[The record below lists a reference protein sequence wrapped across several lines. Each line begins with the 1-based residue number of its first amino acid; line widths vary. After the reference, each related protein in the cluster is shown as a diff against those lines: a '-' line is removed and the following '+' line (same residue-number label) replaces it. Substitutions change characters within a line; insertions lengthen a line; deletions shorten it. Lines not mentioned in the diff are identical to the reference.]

1 MEYWVPEKTQHSTT
15 PLLQHSSDFMLTIDG
30 SYNEGGGQ
38 ILRTAL
44 TLSLATRTPF
54 RIEKIRA
61 GRKRPGLLRQHLT
74 AVEAARRIGAAEIR
88 GAEVNSQELAF
99 VPQDVIPGDYHFS
112 IGTAGSTTL
121 VLQTVLPVLMLASK
135 PSTLT
140 LEGGTHNPAAPPY
153 DFIERVYVPLL
164 NRLGAQVQTQLIM
177 AGFFPAGGGKLTVAI
192 EPPSELRPLELTS
205 RGDIRQRSA
214 RALVANLPRSIAER
228 ELAVVERKLGWEA
241 SNMTAEIVPS
251 HGPGNIVLLEVECTS
266 VTEVFTGFGER
277 NVRAEIVADRV
288 VTETRQYLA
297 ANVAAGQHLADQLL
311 VPMALMRGGIFTT
324 LPLSRHSETNIDTIA
339 KFISAKIRVGTENN
353 RSCVVEVAV

>member
-1 MEYWVPEKTQHSTT
+1 MI
-15 PLLQHSSDFMLTIDG
+15 TIDG

-88 GAEVNSQELAF
+88 GAEINSQELTFA
-99 VPQDVIPGDYHFS
+99 PQDVIPGDYHFS

-135 PSTLT
+135 PSMLT

-153 DFIERVYVPLL
+153 DFVERAYVPLI
-164 NRLGAQVQTQLIM
+164 NRLGAQVRTELLM
-177 AGFFPAGGGKLTVAI
+177 AGFFPAGGGRLKITI
-192 EPPSELRPLELTS
+192 EPPSELRPLELVS
-205 RGDIRQRSA
+205 RGDIRRRSA

-228 ELAVVERKLGWEA
+228 ELAVVEKKLGWEA
-241 SNMTAEIVPS
+241 SNMMAETVPS
-251 HGPGNIVLLEVECTS
+251 HGPGNIVLLEVECTN

-311 VPMALMRGGIFTT
+311 VPMALMRGGTFTT
-324 LPLSRHSETNIDTIA
+324 LPFSRHSETNIDTIG
-339 KFISAKIRVGTENN
+339 KFLPAKIRVCTENN
-353 RSCVVEVAV
+353 RSCMVEVAV

>member
-1 MEYWVPEKTQHSTT
+1 MIS
-15 PLLQHSSDFMLTIDG
+15 IDG
-30 SYNEGGGQ
+30 SHNEGGGQ

-54 RIEKIRA
+54 RIDKIRA

-74 AVEAARRIGAAEIR
+74 AVEAARQISAAEVR
-88 GAEVNSQELAF
+88 GAEINSQELTF

-135 PSTLT
+135 PSMLT

-153 DFIERVYVPLL
+153 DFVERAYVPLI
-164 NRLGAQVQTQLIM
+164 NRLGAQVRTELLM
-177 AGFFPAGGGKLTVAI
+177 AGFFPAGGGRLKITI
-192 EPPSELRPLELTS
+192 EPPSELRPLELAS
-205 RGDIRQRSA
+205 RGDIRRRSA

-228 ELAVVERKLGWEA
+228 ELAVVEKKLGWEA
-241 SNMTAEIVPS
+241 SNMMAEIVPS
-251 HGPGNIVLLEVECTS
+251 HGPGNIVLLEVECAN

-297 ANVAAGQHLADQLL
+297 ANVGAGQHLADQLL
-311 VPMALMRGGIFTT
+311 VPMALMRGGTFTT

-339 KFISAKIRVGTENN
+339 KFISAKIRVCTENN
-353 RSCVVEVAV
+353 RSCVVEVAKTGGWNVGALE

>member
-1 MEYWVPEKTQHSTT
+1 M
-15 PLLQHSSDFMLTIDG
+15 MTIDG

-74 AVEAARRIGAAEIR
+74 AVEAARRIGAAEVR
-88 GAEVNSQELAF
+88 GAEINSQELTF

-121 VLQTVLPVLMLASK
+121 VLQTVLPVLMLASE
-135 PSTLT
+135 PSMLT

-164 NRLGAQVQTQLIM
+164 NRLGAQVRAQLIM
-177 AGFFPAGGGKLTVAI
+177 AGFFPAGGGKMKVATA
-192 EPPSELRPLELTS
+192 PSSEVRSLELTD
-205 RGDIRQRSA
+205 RGDIRRRSA
-214 RALVANLPRSIAER
+214 RALVANLPRNIAER
-228 ELAVVERKLGWEA
+228 ELAVVEKKLGWKA
-241 SNMTAEIVPS
+241 SNMTAEMVSS
-251 HGPGNIVLLEVECTS
+251 HGPGNIVLLEVECAN

-288 VTETRQYLA
+288 VTEARRYLA
-297 ANVAAGQHLADQLL
+297 ANVAAGAHLADQLL
-311 VPMALMRGGIFTT
+311 VPMALMKGGVFTS
-324 LPLSRHSETNIDTIA
+324 LPLSRHSQTNIDTIA
-339 KFISAKIRVGTENN
+339 KFISAKIRVCTENN
-353 RSCVVEVAV
+353 RSCMVEVAV

>member
-1 MEYWVPEKTQHSTT
+1 MI
-15 PLLQHSSDFMLTIDG
+15 TIDG
-30 SYNEGGGQ
+30 SYNEGGGP

-54 RIEKIRA
+54 RIEKTRA

-74 AVEAARRIGAAEIR
+74 AVEAARRIGAAEVR
-88 GAEVNSQELAF
+88 GAEINSQELTF
-99 VPQDVIPGDYHFS
+99 VSQDVIHGDYHFS

-164 NRLGAQVQTQLIM
+164 NRLGAQVRAQLIM
-177 AGFFPAGGGKLTVAI
+177 AGFFPAGGGKMKVAI
-192 EPPSELRPLELTS
+192 EPAAEFRPFELTK
-205 RGDIRQRSA
+205 RGDIRRRSA

-228 ELAVVERKLGWEA
+228 ELAVVEKKLGWEA
-241 SNMTAEIVPS
+241 SNMMAEIVPS
-251 HGPGNIVLLEVECTS
+251 HGPGNIVLLEVECAN

-311 VPMALMRGGIFTT
+311 VPMALMRGGVFTT
-324 LPLSRHSETNIDTIA
+324 LPLSRHSQTNIDTIG
-339 KFISAKIRVGTENN
+339 KFLSAKIRACTENN
-353 RSCVVEVAV
+353 RSCVVEVVV

>member
-1 MEYWVPEKTQHSTT
+1 MI
-15 PLLQHSSDFMLTIDG
+15 TIDG

-74 AVEAARRIGAAEIR
+74 AVEAARRIGGAEVR
-88 GAEVNSQELAF
+88 GAEINSQELTF
-99 VPQDVIPGDYHFS
+99 MPQDLIPGHYHFS

-135 PSTLT
+135 PSVLT

-153 DFIERVYVPLL
+153 DFVERVYVPLL
-164 NRLGAQVQTQLIM
+164 NRLGAQVRTQLIM
-177 AGFFPAGGGKLTVAI
+177 AGFFPAGGGKLTVTI
-192 EPPSELRPLELTS
+192 DPPSELRALELTS
-205 RGDIRQRSA
+205 RGEIRSRSA
-214 RALVANLPRSIAER
+214 RALVANLPRSIADR

-241 SNMTAEIVPS
+241 SNMMAEIVPS
-251 HGPGNIVLLEVECTS
+251 HGPGNIVLLEVECTN
-266 VTEVFTGFGER
+266 VTEVFTGFGQR

-311 VPMALMRGGIFTT
+311 VPMALMRGGTFTT
-324 LPLSRHSETNIDTIA
+324 LPLSRHSKTNIDTIA
-339 KFISAKIRVGTENN
+339 KFISAKIRVCTENN
-353 RSCVVEVAV
+353 RSCVVEVTV

>member
-1 MEYWVPEKTQHSTT
+1 MI
-15 PLLQHSSDFMLTIDG
+15 TIDG

-74 AVEAARRIGAAEIR
+74 AVEAARRIGAADVR
-88 GAEVNSQELAF
+88 GAEINSQELTF

-140 LEGGTHNPAAPPY
+140 LEGGTHNPAAPAY
-153 DFIERVYVPLL
+153 DFVERVYVRLL
-164 NRLGAQVQTQLIM
+164 NRLGAQVRTELIM
-177 AGFFPAGGGKLTVAI
+177 AGFFPAGGGKLRVAI
-192 EPPSELRPLELTS
+192 EPPSELRSLELS
-205 RGDIRQRSA
+205 GRGEIRRRSA
-214 RALVANLPRSIAER
+214 RAIVANLPLSIAER
-228 ELAVVERKLGWEA
+228 ELGVVEKKLGWEA
-241 SNMTAEIVPS
+241 SNMTAEIVSS
-251 HGPGNIVLLEVECTS
+251 HGPGNIVLLEVDCAN
-266 VTEVFTGFGER
+266 VTEIFTGFGER
-277 NVRAEIVADRV
+277 NLRAEIVADRV

-311 VPMALMRGGIFTT
+311 VPMALMRGGTFTT
-324 LPLSRHSETNIDTIA
+324 LPLSRHSQTNIDTIG
-339 KFISAKIRVGTENN
+339 KFLPVKIRVCTENN
-353 RSCVVEVAV
+353 RSCVVEVTAG